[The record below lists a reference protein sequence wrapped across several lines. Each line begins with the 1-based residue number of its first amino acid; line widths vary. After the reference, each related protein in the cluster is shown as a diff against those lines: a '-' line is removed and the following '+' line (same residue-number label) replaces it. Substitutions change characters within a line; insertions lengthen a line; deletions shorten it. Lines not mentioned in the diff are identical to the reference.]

1 MSICP
6 NCGASQD
13 EGALYCTIC
22 GSKMDMTAP
31 MPPASSAGWCTVC
44 GTQLEP
50 GAAFCTMCGNPI
62 AAGSGASGTKY
73 TDTGY
78 AGAGYEDARY
88 GKTAYAGGGY
98 AGGAPFGAGAPAPT
112 CPACGTPLE
121 PDAAFCTTCG
131 NPVAAGAV
139 AGYAGGAPFG
149 AEAPA
154 PTCLACGTPLE
165 PDAAFCTTCGNPV
178 ATGAGTSSPKWGRES
193 SAFSAPAAALPP
205 RTSTFGERAEGASTE
220 SGASRVRF
228 EGLADKTDGDSPKSP
243 MNEFFSKATN
253 L

>member
-6 NCGASQD
+6 NCGVSQD

-62 AAGSGASGTKY
+62 AAGSGASGAKY

-78 AGAGYEDARY
+78 AGTGYEDARY
-88 GKTAYAGGGY
+88 GKTAYAGG
-98 AGGAPFGAGAPAPT
+98 
-112 CPACGTPLE
+112 
-121 PDAAFCTTCG
+121 
-131 NPVAAGAV
+131 
-139 AGYAGGAPFG
+139 GYAGGAPFG